1 MKERIK
7 MNQIVSANHSFFEK
21 NSKKLFENWKKYF
34 DPTKFQ
40 GRNDGN
46 RLISRSEFESLVLNR
61 IQNVTIKKDYDWI
74 STLKHQNLEPI
85 LNLQKNEDFVFFTTP
100 LFVDKLENVW
110 KEKSQFSKYDV
121 SKMFTDFWNALYFLK
136 SQNICH
142 GTIHENNLAFDGKN
156 WYISGLMSTEKTGES
171 QSGCYVQSSFKSRRF
186 LCSPNRN
193 DTNFVYFPNDYLIP
207 SDDMWQ
213 LVLMYVISYYGFN
226 PFFEKWNITTTF
238 HISEGKCKEISN
250 SENGKYLMKIL
261 TSKNK
266 IEDEDYWK
274 ILNVFQNN
282 NDHHI

>member
-1 MKERIK
+1 M
-7 MNQIVSANHSFFEK
+7 
-21 NSKKLFENWKKYF
+21 SKTPHPFILPDSRKLSENWKKYF
-34 DPTKFQ
+34 DSTKLK
-40 GRNDGN
+40 GRNSN
-46 RLISRSEFESLVLNR
+46 LSRDILKSEFENLVLNR
-61 IQNVTIKKDYDWI
+61 VEIIHFKKDYDWI

-85 LNLQKNEDFVFFTTP
+85 FNLQKNEDFIFFTTP

-156 WYISGLMSTEKTGES
+156 WYISGLMSTKKTGES
-171 QSGCYVQSSFKSRRF
+171 QSGCYVESSFKSRRF

-193 DTNFVYFPNDYLIP
+193 DINFVYFPNDYLIP

-213 LVLMYVISYYGFN
+213 LVLMYVITFYGFN
-226 PFFEKWNITTTF
+226 PFLNSFTDFIQLNIRK
-238 HISEGKCKEISN
+238 GKCKEISN
-250 SENGKYLMKIL
+250 SKNAKYLKEIL

-266 IEDEDYWK
+266 IKDEDYNY
-274 ILNVFQNN
+274 ILEIFKNN
-282 NDHHI
+282 NDEIKLFKN

>member
-21 NSKKLFENWKKYF
+21 DSRKLSENWSKYF

-46 RLISRSEFESLVLNR
+46 RSIARSEFENLVLNR
-61 IQNVTIKKDYDWI
+61 SEIIHFKKDYDWI

-85 LNLQKNEDFVFFTTP
+85 FNLQKNEDFVFFTTP

-142 GTIHENNLAFDGKN
+142 GTIHQNNLAFDGKN
-156 WYISGLMSTEKTGES
+156 WYISGLMSTKKTGEC
-171 QSGCYVQSSFKSRRF
+171 QCGIYIQSSFNSRRF
-186 LCSPNRN
+186 LCSPKVNEN
-193 DTNFVYFPNDYLIP
+193 FPNDYLIP

-213 LVLMYVISYYGFN
+213 LVLMYVITFYGFL
-226 PFFEKWNITTTF
+226 PFSDKWWKTTLQ
-238 HISEGKCKEISN
+238 ISEGNCKEISN
-250 SENGKYLMKIL
+250 SENGKYLMEIL

>member
-21 NSKKLFENWKKYF
+21 DSRKLSENWSKYF

-46 RLISRSEFESLVLNR
+46 RSIARSEFENLVLNR
-61 IQNVTIKKDYDWI
+61 SEIIHFKKDYDWI

-85 LNLQKNEDFVFFTTP
+85 FNLQKNEDFIFFTTP

-156 WYISGLMSTEKTGES
+156 WYISGLMSTKKTGEC
-171 QSGCYVQSSFKSRRF
+171 QSGIYIQSSFKSRRF
-186 LCSPNRN
+186 LCSPKVNEN
-193 DTNFVYFPNDYLIP
+193 FPNDYLIP

-213 LVLMYVISYYGFN
+213 LVLMYVITYYGSN
-226 PFFEKWNITTTF
+226 PFFSKNYETNYNIYK
-238 HISEGKCKEISN
+238 GNCKEISN
-250 SENGKYLMKIL
+250 SENGKYLMEIL